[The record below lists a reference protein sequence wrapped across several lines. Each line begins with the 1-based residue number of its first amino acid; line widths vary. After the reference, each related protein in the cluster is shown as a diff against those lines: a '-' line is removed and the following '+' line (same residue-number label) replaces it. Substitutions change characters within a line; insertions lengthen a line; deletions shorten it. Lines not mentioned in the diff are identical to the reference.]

1 MTKLHPEW
9 ATELLNDW
17 ARADWREAQ
26 LDLGMPTVCP
36 SFKGLV
42 EINDEVDVTGYSPA
56 EVRAIA
62 AAVEHLHLL
71 HAEHYRA
78 LCRHFRP
85 WMRAKMPPKDGDD
98 VRLREAVQMI
108 AKYVDQTL
116 G

>member
-1 MTKLHPEW
+1 MTARYPDW
-9 ATELLNDW
+9 AAELLNDW
-17 ARADWREAQ
+17 ARADWRDAQ
-26 LDLGMPTVCP
+26 ITLGMPTVCP

-62 AAVEHLHLL
+62 AAVEYLHLTQP
-71 HAEHYRA
+71 EMYRV

-85 WMRAKMPPKDGDD
+85 WLRSKMPAKDGDAE
-98 VRLREAVQMI
+98 LLPMAINAV
-108 AKYVDQTL
+108 AEYVDKVL